1 MKGQENAQRGPG
13 WAAFPH
19 RRSYSRGIGIA
30 WHPSRTLKPDQTPM
44 WPGHQFSINHWQNTI
59 LHQFM
64 NLLYVL
70 ELMSDLIWSLRG
82 NMFDTSVCWCTC
94 HLGARQLHQFQVHT
108 QRRIWHAAENHVQPV
123 GSWEGNCLEGI
134 ILTLL
139 GPTWL
144 CLNSRPRSQEGKPFS
159 IFFGRLLTVA
169 YDVLRLAGTK
179 PYRYHLS
186 SKLFQKSKWTHEF
199 LE

>member
-44 WPGHQFSINHWQNTI
+44 WPGHQFSINHWQKTI

-70 ELMSDLIWSLRG
+70 ELMSDLIWSLRE
-82 NMFDTSVCWCTC
+82 NMFDTSGRKTIASVPGSHPEKNLTC
-94 HLGARQLHQFQVHT
+94 CRKPCSTSGFVRRQLFRRYYSDSSWSYLVMFKFAPQVP
-108 QRRIWHAAENHVQPV
+108 RRETFFDLFRPFADSCLRCLAFGWNKTIPV
-123 GSWEGNCLEGI
+123 SFEFKI
-134 ILTLL
+134 I
-139 GPTWL
+139 P
-144 CLNSRPRSQEGKPFS
+144 K
-159 IFFGRLLTVA
+159 I
-169 YDVLRLAGTK
+169 
-179 PYRYHLS
+179 
-186 SKLFQKSKWTHEF
+186 
-199 LE
+199 

>member
-44 WPGHQFSINHWQNTI
+44 WPGHQFSINHWQNAI
-59 LHQFM
+59 SHQFM

-82 NMFDTSVCWCTC
+82 NMFATSVCWCTC

-139 GPTWL
+139 GLTWL
-144 CLNSRPRSQEGKPFS
+144 CLNLRPRSARREAFFDLFLPFADS
-159 IFFGRLLTVA
+159 CLRCLAFGWNKTIPV
-169 YDVLRLAGTK
+169 
-179 PYRYHLS
+179 S
-186 SKLFQKSKWTHEF
+186 FEF
-199 LE
+199 KIIPKI

>member
-1 MKGQENAQRGPG
+1 
-13 WAAFPH
+13 
-19 RRSYSRGIGIA
+19 
-30 WHPSRTLKPDQTPM
+30 M
-44 WPGHQFSINHWQNTI
+44 WPGHQFSINHWQKII

-70 ELMSDLIWSLRG
+70 ELTSDLIWSLRE

-123 GSWEGNCLEGI
+123 GSWEGNCLKSI

-144 CLNSRPRSQEGKPFS
+144 CLNLRPRSQEGKFFS
-159 IFFGRLLTVA
+159 IFFGRLLTAA

>member
-1 MKGQENAQRGPG
+1 
-13 WAAFPH
+13 
-19 RRSYSRGIGIA
+19 
-30 WHPSRTLKPDQTPM
+30 M

-59 LHQFM
+59 LLQFM

-70 ELMSDLIWSLRG
+70 ELMSDLIWSLRE
-82 NMFDTSVCWCTC
+82 NMFDTSGRKTIASVPGSHPEKNLTC
-94 HLGARQLHQFQVHT
+94 CRKPCSTSGFVRRQLFRRYYSDSSWSYLVMFKFAPQVP
-108 QRRIWHAAENHVQPV
+108 RRETFFD
-123 GSWEGNCLEGI
+123 LF
-134 ILTLL
+134 
-139 GPTWL
+139 
-144 CLNSRPRSQEGKPFS
+144 RP
-159 IFFGRLLTVA
+159 LLTVA